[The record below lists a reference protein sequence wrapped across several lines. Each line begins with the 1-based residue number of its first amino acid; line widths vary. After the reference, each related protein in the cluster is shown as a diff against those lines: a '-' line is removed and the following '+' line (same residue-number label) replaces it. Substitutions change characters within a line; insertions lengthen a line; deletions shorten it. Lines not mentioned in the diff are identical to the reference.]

1 MCVTLQASR
10 ARLEAA
16 VQQSMQH
23 NVNQWAVA
31 EVCDWSDY
39 IGLGQYR
46 KKFVHHC
53 IDGRLLLRLSDRD
66 LKVSVANARLNSRF
80 MLCMQQTQLQFCCV
94 GSLSSVC
101 CTRQT
106 L

>member
-53 IDGRLLLRLSDRD
+53 VDGRLLLRLSDRD
-66 LKVSVANARLNSRF
+66 LKVSK
-80 MLCMQQTQLQFCCV
+80 TQLTLHVLQCVRGFCCDKHHCRFAA
-94 GSLSSVC
+94 LSA
-101 CTRQT
+101 
-106 L
+106 

>member
-1 MCVTLQASR
+1 M
-10 ARLEAA
+10 
-16 VQQSMQH
+16 QQSMQH
-23 NVNQWAVA
+23 NVNHWAVA

-66 LKVSVANARLNSRF
+66 LKVSVANARLTQA
-80 MLCMQQTQLQFCCV
+80 LCSPCNKHDFSFAV
-94 GSLSSVC
+94 WAA
-101 CTRQT
+101 
-106 L
+106 